1 MSEINKILKNQF
13 GIERKAKP
21 TKQDNRLR
29 EKLAIEESLRLEQQ
43 LVEEVNEIKQKAI
56 EEELLRDIEERRRVE
71 QESLRLKEQSKFVEE
86 KSLSE
91 DDMKKLDAFS
101 GLIKSFGVEIEPEIV
116 EEDLQLQIK
125 DIKPVIVEEPKIDE
139 SKKIEALETLFSGLT
154 ALKPKPLVLETK
166 TPEPVKSVPVVVSQT
181 PVDIREA
188 VKLVKDKTLPTKQ
201 ETMESTQKLITDV
214 VNNLED
220 MKGKTEVKEQ
230 IDEIDALRGEFNT
243 LQKQVRQSQITI
255 GGLSGSGGGLDPN
268 KIAHNLLPA
277 ADDTF
282 DLGSASK
289 QWRNLYLGGST
300 LIIDGASLAAG
311 ELTVLDSITA
321 GTVAASKAVIVDSN
335 KDISG
340 FRNVT
345 ITGNIVIPNAGNIG
359 SASDTDAI
367 AIASNGIVTFS
378 QAPVFPDGSIAVA
391 DLDIDGATDINAD
404 IVDADLFIIDDG
416 AGGTNRKVTA
426 SRIKTYIGDHT
437 DSLAA
442 DNITVGDDAVNITTS
457 SGNITIDAAAND
469 SDIIFKGTDGSAD
482 ITMLT
487 LDGSNAGDATFNRN
501 VTVTGDLTVNGDT
514 TTVNTATLSVEDP
527 LIKLANGNNSSD
539 SLDVGFYGLYD
550 TSGSQDLFAGLFRDA
565 NDSGKFK
572 LFKDLQAEPTTTVNT
587 SGTGYAV
594 ATLVANIEGNI
605 TGDVTGNTSG
615 TAATVTGA
623 AQTNITSLG
632 TLTTLTVDSII
643 INGTNIGH
651 TSDTDAIAIAADGV
665 VTFSQVPVLPAD
677 TIETADIQDNAVTPA
692 KIAGAVNAQT
702 GTSYTSVLADA
713 FKTVTMSN
721 GSANKLT
728 IPPNSSVAYA
738 IGDRIDVVMLGSG
751 TTSIQGGTGVTLN
764 AVSTGTVAIA
774 AQFAAV
780 SCLKIATDT
789 WVAMGNHGGVS

>member
-1 MSEINKILKNQF
+1 MTEINKLLKNKF
-13 GIERKAKP
+13 GINRESKP
-21 TKQDNRLR
+21 IKKDKWLKTHLS
-29 EKLAIEESLRLEQQ
+29 IEEDLLLQQQ
-43 LVEEVNEIKQKAI
+43 LVEAKEKSI
-56 EEELLRDIEERRRVE
+56 EE
-71 QESLRLKEQSKFVEE
+71 QPKSVEE

-91 DDMKKLDAFS
+91 EDAKKLGMFS
-101 GLIKSFGVEIEPEIV
+101 ELIRSFGVEIEPEII
-116 EEDLQLQIK
+116 EEDLQLQTE
-125 DIKPVIVEEPKIDE
+125 DIKP
-139 SKKIEALETLFSGLT
+139 
-154 ALKPKPLVLETK
+154 
-166 TPEPVKSVPVVVSQT
+166 VPVVVSQT
-181 PVDIREA
+181 PVKTPTRVIDKHVWEPVDITEA
-188 VKLVKDKTLPTKQ
+188 VKLVKDLPTDKESIK
-201 ETMESTQKLITDV
+201 ETQQLIADV

-230 IDEIDALRGEFNT
+230 VDEIDALRGEFNT

-268 KIAHNLLPA
+268 KIAHSLLPA

-300 LIIDGASLAAG
+300 LIVDGASLAAD
-311 ELTVLDSITA
+311 ELSALDNITA

-345 ITGNIVIPNAGNIG
+345 LTGDLTVSGDDITMGTNTAGHIMVADGTNFNPVAVSG
-359 SASDTDAI
+359 DVTL
-367 AIASNGIVTFS
+367 ASNGAVTIANTS
-378 QAPVFPDGSIAVA
+378 VTNAMLAGSIANAKLSNSSITVA
-391 DLDIDGATDINAD
+391 DGSSTTAISL
-404 IVDADLFIIDDG
+404 
-416 AGGTNRKVTA
+416 GGTITFSGTSNEVTVGE
-426 SRIKTYIGDHT
+426 SSGT
-437 DSLAA
+437 
-442 DNITVGDDAVNITTS
+442 ITVGLPDDV
-457 SGNITIDAAAND
+457 TIA
-469 SDIIFKGTDGSAD
+469 
-482 ITMLT
+482 
-487 LDGSNAGDATFNRN
+487 
-501 VTVTGDLTVNGDT
+501 GDLTVNGDT

-594 ATLVANIEGNI
+594 ATLVANLEGTI
-605 TGDVTGNTSG
+605 QT
-615 TAATVTGA
+615 A

-651 TSDTDAIAIAADGV
+651 TSNTDAIAIASDGV

-702 GTSYTSVLADA
+702 GTAYTSVIGDA

-751 TTSIQGGTGVTLN
+751 TTSIQGGSGVTVN
-764 AVSTGTVAIA
+764 GVSTGTVAIA

>member
-1 MSEINKILKNQF
+1 MSGINKILKNKF
-13 GIERKAKP
+13 GIDRESKSVQ
-21 TKQDNRLR
+21 QDKWL
-29 EKLAIEESLRLEQQ
+29 KLQRTIEEDLLLQQQ
-43 LVEEVNEIKQKAI
+43 LVEAKQELI
-56 EEELLRDIEERRRVE
+56 EEEELQDI
-71 QESLRLKEQSKFVEE
+71 KEQ
-86 KSLSE
+86 
-91 DDMKKLDAFS
+91 
-101 GLIKSFGVEIEPEIV
+101 P
-116 EEDLQLQIK
+116 
-125 DIKPVIVEEPKIDE
+125 KPVP
-139 SKKIEALETLFSGLT
+139 
-154 ALKPKPLVLETK
+154 VL
-166 TPEPVKSVPVVVSQT
+166 VSQT
-181 PVDIREA
+181 SLAEASALALVDMREA
-188 VKLVKDKTLPTKQ
+188 MKLVKDKTLPTKQ
-201 ETMESTQKLITDV
+201 ETIESTQKLITDV
-214 VNNLED
+214 INNLED
-220 MKGKTEVKEQ
+220 MKDKTEVKEQ
-230 IDEIDALRGEFNT
+230 VDEIDALRGEFNT

-651 TSDTDAIAIAADGV
+651 TSDTDAIAIASDGV

>member
-1 MSEINKILKNQF
+1 MSGINKILKNKF
-13 GIERKAKP
+13 GIDRESKSVQ
-21 TKQDNRLR
+21 QDKWL
-29 EKLAIEESLRLEQQ
+29 KLQRTIEEDLLLQQQ
-43 LVEEVNEIKQKAI
+43 LVEAKQELI
-56 EEELLRDIEERRRVE
+56 EEEELQDI
-71 QESLRLKEQSKFVEE
+71 KEQ
-86 KSLSE
+86 
-91 DDMKKLDAFS
+91 
-101 GLIKSFGVEIEPEIV
+101 P
-116 EEDLQLQIK
+116 
-125 DIKPVIVEEPKIDE
+125 KPVP
-139 SKKIEALETLFSGLT
+139 
-154 ALKPKPLVLETK
+154 VL
-166 TPEPVKSVPVVVSQT
+166 VSQT
-181 PVDIREA
+181 SLAEASALALVDMREA
-188 VKLVKDKTLPTKQ
+188 MKLVKDKTLPTKQ
-201 ETMESTQKLITDV
+201 ETIESTQKLITDV
-214 VNNLED
+214 INNLED
-220 MKGKTEVKEQ
+220 MKDKTEVKEQ
-230 IDEIDALRGEFNT
+230 VDEIDALRGEFNT

>member
-1 MSEINKILKNQF
+1 MSKINKTLKNKF
-13 GIERKAKP
+13 GINRESKP
-21 TKQDNRLR
+21 TKQDKWLKSQLSIK
-29 EKLAIEESLRLEQQ
+29 EDLLLQQQ
-43 LVEEVNEIKQKAI
+43 LVEAKQKSI
-56 EEELLRDIEERRRVE
+56 EEEEIQDIEEQPKPVE
-71 QESLRLKEQSKFVEE
+71 KKF
-86 KSLSE
+86 LSE
-91 DDMKKLDAFS
+91 EDAKKLGAFS
-101 GLIKSFGVEIEPEIV
+101 ELIKSFGVEIEPEII
-116 EEDLQLQIK
+116 EEDLQLQVE
-125 DIKPVIVEEPKIDE
+125 DIKPVVD
-139 SKKIEALETLFSGLT
+139 L
-154 ALKPKPLVLETK
+154 
-166 TPEPVKSVPVVVSQT
+166 QT
-181 PVDIREA
+181 PVETLTRVIDKHVWEPVDITEA
-188 VKLVKDKTLPTKQ
+188 VKLVKDLPTDEESIK
-201 ETMESTQKLITDV
+201 ETQQLIADV

-230 IDEIDALRGEFNT
+230 VDEIDALRGEFNT

-268 KIAHNLLPA
+268 KIAHSLLPA

-300 LIIDGASLAAG
+300 LIVDGASLAAG
-311 ELTVLDSITA
+311 ELTVLDGITA

-367 AIASNGIVTFS
+367 AIASDGVVTMN
-378 QAPVFPDGSIAVA
+378 QIPVFSAGINVSGGTIVGTLANTSVTNAMLAGSIANAKLSNSSITVA
-391 DLDIDGATDINAD
+391 DGSSTTAISL
-404 IVDADLFIIDDG
+404 
-416 AGGTNRKVTA
+416 GGTITFSGTSNEVAVGESSGT
-426 SRIKTYIGDHT
+426 
-437 DSLAA
+437 
-442 DNITVGDDAVNITTS
+442 ITVGLPDDV
-457 SGNITIDAAAND
+457 TIA
-469 SDIIFKGTDGSAD
+469 
-482 ITMLT
+482 
-487 LDGSNAGDATFNRN
+487 
-501 VTVTGDLTVNGDT
+501 GDLTVNGDT

-594 ATLVANIEGNI
+594 ATLVADIEGN
-605 TGDVTGNTSG
+605 VTGNTSG

-702 GTSYTSVLADA
+702 GTSYTSVIGDA

-751 TTSIQGGTGVTLN
+751 TTSIQGGAGVTVN
-764 AVSTGTVAIA
+764 GVSTGTVAIA

>member
-1 MSEINKILKNQF
+1 MSEVNKILKNKF
-13 GIERKAKP
+13 DIIREDKP
-21 TKQDNRLR
+21 IKQDDRLR
-29 EKLAIEESLRLEQQ
+29 EKLAIEESL
-43 LVEEVNEIKQKAI
+43 
-56 EEELLRDIEERRRVE
+56 
-71 QESLRLKEQSKFVEE
+71 
-86 KSLSE
+86 SE
-91 DDMKKLDAFS
+91 DDIKKLDAFS

-139 SKKIEALETLFSGLT
+139 SKKIEALATLLSGLT
-154 ALKPKPLVLETK
+154 ALKPKPLVMETK
-166 TPEPVKSVPVVVSQT
+166 TPEPVKPVPVVISQT

-188 VKLVKDKTLPTKQ
+188 VKLVKNKTLPTKQ
-201 ETMESTQKLITDV
+201 ETIESTQQLIADV

-230 IDEIDALRGEFNT
+230 VDEIDALRGEFNT

-268 KIAHNLLPA
+268 KIAHSLLPA

-300 LIIDGASLAAG
+300 LIVDGASLAAG

-321 GTVAASKAVIVDSN
+321 GTVAASKAVVVDSN

-367 AIASNGIVTFS
+367 AIASDGVVTMN
-378 QAPVFPDGSIAVA
+378 QIPVFSAGINVSGGTIVGTLANTSVTNAMLAGSIANAKLSNSSITVA
-391 DLDIDGATDINAD
+391 DGSSTTAISL
-404 IVDADLFIIDDG
+404 
-416 AGGTNRKVTA
+416 GGTITFSGTSNEVAVGESSGT
-426 SRIKTYIGDHT
+426 
-437 DSLAA
+437 
-442 DNITVGDDAVNITTS
+442 ITVGLPDDV
-457 SGNITIDAAAND
+457 TIA
-469 SDIIFKGTDGSAD
+469 
-482 ITMLT
+482 
-487 LDGSNAGDATFNRN
+487 
-501 VTVTGDLTVNGDT
+501 GDLTVNGDT

-615 TAATVTGA
+615 TAATVTTA

-738 IGDRIDVVMLGSG
+738 VGDRIDVVMLGSG
-751 TTSIQGGTGVTLN
+751 TTSIQGGSGVTVN

>member
-1 MSEINKILKNQF
+1 MTEINKLLKNKF
-13 GIERKAKP
+13 GINRESKP
-21 TKQDNRLR
+21 IKKDKWLKTHLS
-29 EKLAIEESLRLEQQ
+29 IEEDLLLQQ
-43 LVEEVNEIKQKAI
+43 ELIEAKEKTI
-56 EEELLRDIEERRRVE
+56 EE
-71 QESLRLKEQSKFVEE
+71 
-86 KSLSE
+86 
-91 DDMKKLDAFS
+91 
-101 GLIKSFGVEIEPEIV
+101 
-116 EEDLQLQIK
+116 EEDLQLQVE
-125 DIKPVIVEEPKIDE
+125 DIKP
-139 SKKIEALETLFSGLT
+139 
-154 ALKPKPLVLETK
+154 
-166 TPEPVKSVPVVVSQT
+166 VPVVVSQT
-181 PVDIREA
+181 PVKTPTRVIDKHVWEPVDITEA
-188 VKLVKDKTLPTKQ
+188 VKLVKDLPTDKESIK
-201 ETMESTQKLITDV
+201 ETQQLITDV

-220 MKGKTEVKEQ
+220 MKSKTEVKEQ
-230 IDEIDALRGEFNT
+230 VDEIDALRGEFNT

-300 LIIDGASLAAG
+300 LIVDGASLAAD
-311 ELTVLDSITA
+311 ELSVLDSITA

-367 AIASNGIVTFS
+367 AIASDGVVTMN
-378 QAPVFPDGSIAVA
+378 QIPVFSAGINVSGGTIVGTLANTSVTNAMLAGSIANAKLSNSSITVA
-391 DLDIDGATDINAD
+391 DGSSTTAISL
-404 IVDADLFIIDDG
+404 
-416 AGGTNRKVTA
+416 GGTITFSGTSNEVTVGE
-426 SRIKTYIGDHT
+426 SSGT
-437 DSLAA
+437 
-442 DNITVGDDAVNITTS
+442 ITVGLPDDV
-457 SGNITIDAAAND
+457 TIA
-469 SDIIFKGTDGSAD
+469 
-482 ITMLT
+482 
-487 LDGSNAGDATFNRN
+487 
-501 VTVTGDLTVNGDT
+501 GDLTVNGDT

-594 ATLVANIEGNI
+594 ATLVANLEGTI
-605 TGDVTGNTSG
+605 QT
-615 TAATVTGA
+615 A
-623 AQTNITSLG
+623 AQTNITTVG

-651 TSDTDAIAIAADGV
+651 TSDTDAIAIASDGV

-702 GTSYTSVLADA
+702 GTAYTSVIGDA

-721 GSANKLT
+721 GSANLLT

-738 IGDRIDVVMLGSG
+738 VGDRIDVVMLGSG
-751 TTSIQGGTGVTLN
+751 TTSIQGGSGVTLN

>member
-1 MSEINKILKNQF
+1 MSEINKILKNKF
-13 GIERKAKP
+13 GIDRKSKP
-21 TKQDNRLR
+21 VQQDEWLTA
-29 EKLAIEESLRLEQQ
+29 LQS
-43 LVEEVNEIKQKAI
+43 I
-56 EEELLRDIEERRRVE
+56 EEELLLQQQLVEAKQNSIEEEELQDIEE
-71 QESLRLKEQSKFVEE
+71 Q
-86 KSLSE
+86 
-91 DDMKKLDAFS
+91 
-101 GLIKSFGVEIEPEIV
+101 P
-116 EEDLQLQIK
+116 
-125 DIKPVIVEEPKIDE
+125 KPVP
-139 SKKIEALETLFSGLT
+139 
-154 ALKPKPLVLETK
+154 VL
-166 TPEPVKSVPVVVSQT
+166 VSQT
-181 PVDIREA
+181 SLAEASALALSLVDMREA

-201 ETMESTQKLITDV
+201 ETIESTQKLITDV

-220 MKGKTEVKEQ
+220 MKDKTEVKEQ
-230 IDEIDALRGEFNT
+230 VDEIDALRGEFST
-243 LQKQVRQSQITI
+243 LQKQLRQSQITI

-268 KIAHNLLPA
+268 KIAHSLLPA

-289 QWRNLYLGGST
+289 QWRNLFLGGST
-300 LIIDGASLAAG
+300 LIVDGASLAAD
-311 ELTVLDSITA
+311 ELSVLDGITA
-321 GTVAASKAVIVDSN
+321 GTVAASKAVIVDVN

-345 ITGNIVIPNAGNIG
+345 LTGDLTVSGDDITMGTNTAGFIMVADGTNFNPVAVSG
-359 SASDTDAI
+359 DVTL
-367 AIASNGIVTFS
+367 ASNGAVTIANTS
-378 QAPVFPDGSIAVA
+378 VTNAMLAGSIANAKLSNSSITVA
-391 DLDIDGATDINAD
+391 DGSSTTAISL
-404 IVDADLFIIDDG
+404 
-416 AGGTNRKVTA
+416 GGTITFSGTSNEVTVGE
-426 SRIKTYIGDHT
+426 SSGT
-437 DSLAA
+437 
-442 DNITVGDDAVNITTS
+442 ITVGLPDDV
-457 SGNITIDAAAND
+457 TIA
-469 SDIIFKGTDGSAD
+469 
-482 ITMLT
+482 
-487 LDGSNAGDATFNRN
+487 
-501 VTVTGDLTVNGDT
+501 GDLTVNGDT

-527 LIKLANGNNSSD
+527 LIKLASGNNSSD

-550 TSGSQDLFAGLFRDA
+550 TSSSLDLFAGLFRDA

-587 SGTGYAV
+587 SGTGYTV
-594 ATLVANIEGNI
+594 ATLVATLEGN
-605 TGDVTGNTSG
+605 VTGNVTGNASG

-623 AQTNITSLG
+623 AQANITSLG

-651 TSDTDAIAIAADGV
+651 TSVTNAIAIASDGV

-702 GTSYTSVLADA
+702 GTAYTSVIGDA

-738 IGDRIDVVMLGSG
+738 VGDRIDVLMLGSG
-751 TTSIQGGTGVTLN
+751 TTSIQGGSGVTVN

>member
-1 MSEINKILKNQF
+1 MSGINKILKNKF
-13 GIERKAKP
+13 GIDRKA
-21 TKQDNRLR
+21 QDKRLK
-29 EKLAIEESLRLEQQ
+29 EQLAIEEVFLE
-43 LVEEVNEIKQKAI
+43 AI
-56 EEELLRDIEERRRVE
+56 EEDLLDTKKKEETLLRAFEETLLDTE
-71 QESLRLKEQSKFVEE
+71 KKEETLLRAFEE
-86 KSLSE
+86 TLLDTEKKPAPIKKPKSL
-91 DDMKKLDAFS
+91 
-101 GLIKSFGVEIEPEIV
+101 VTEI
-116 EEDLQLQIK
+116 
-125 DIKPVIVEEPKIDE
+125 
-139 SKKIEALETLFSGLT
+139 
-154 ALKPKPLVLETK
+154 K
-166 TPEPVKSVPVVVSQT
+166 TPEPINPIVVSQT

-201 ETMESTQKLITDV
+201 ETIEATQKLITDV
-214 VNNLED
+214 VDNLED

-243 LQKQVRQSQITI
+243 LQKQVRRSQITV

-300 LIIDGASLAAG
+300 LIVDGASLAAG

-321 GTVAASKAVIVDSN
+321 GTVAASKAVVVDSN

-416 AGGTNRKVTA
+416 AGGTNRKTTA
-426 SRIKTYIGDHT
+426 SRLKTYIGAGALDDIT
-437 DSLAA
+437 AGDAA
-442 DNITVGDDAVNITTS
+442 VTLTTS

-469 SDIIFKGTDGSAD
+469 SDIIFKGTDDSAD

-527 LIKLANGNNSSD
+527 LIILASGNNGAD
-539 SLDVGFYGLYD
+539 SIDIGFYGLYD

-615 TAATVTGA
+615 TAATVTTA

-702 GTSYTSVLADA
+702 GTAYTSVIGDA

-738 IGDRIDVVMLGSG
+738 VGDRIDVVMLGSG
-751 TTSIQGGTGVTLN
+751 TTSIQGGSGVTVN

>member
-1 MSEINKILKNQF
+1 MSGINKILKNKF
-13 GIERKAKP
+13 GIDRESKSVQ
-21 TKQDNRLR
+21 QDKWL
-29 EKLAIEESLRLEQQ
+29 KLQRPIEEDLLLQQQ
-43 LVEEVNEIKQKAI
+43 LVEAKQELI
-56 EEELLRDIEERRRVE
+56 EEEELQDI
-71 QESLRLKEQSKFVEE
+71 KEQ
-86 KSLSE
+86 
-91 DDMKKLDAFS
+91 
-101 GLIKSFGVEIEPEIV
+101 P
-116 EEDLQLQIK
+116 
-125 DIKPVIVEEPKIDE
+125 KPVP
-139 SKKIEALETLFSGLT
+139 
-154 ALKPKPLVLETK
+154 VL
-166 TPEPVKSVPVVVSQT
+166 VSQT
-181 PVDIREA
+181 PVKTPTRVIDKHVWEPVDITEA
-188 VKLVKDKTLPTKQ
+188 VKLVKDLPTDK
-201 ETMESTQKLITDV
+201 ESIKESIKKTQQLITDV

-220 MKGKTEVKEQ
+220 MKSKTEVKEQ
-230 IDEIDALRGEFNT
+230 VDEIGALRGEFNT

-300 LIIDGASLAAG
+300 LIVDGASLAAD
-311 ELTVLDSITA
+311 ELSVLDNITA

-345 ITGNIVIPNAGNIG
+345 LTGDLTVSGDDITMGTNTAGHIMVADGTNFNPVAVSG
-359 SASDTDAI
+359 DVTL
-367 AIASNGIVTFS
+367 ASNGAVTIANTS
-378 QAPVFPDGSIAVA
+378 VTNGMLAGSIANAKLSNSSITVA
-391 DLDIDGATDINAD
+391 DGSSTTAISL
-404 IVDADLFIIDDG
+404 
-416 AGGTNRKVTA
+416 GGTITFSGTSNEVTVGE
-426 SRIKTYIGDHT
+426 SSGT
-437 DSLAA
+437 
-442 DNITVGDDAVNITTS
+442 ITVGLPDDV
-457 SGNITIDAAAND
+457 TIA
-469 SDIIFKGTDGSAD
+469 
-482 ITMLT
+482 
-487 LDGSNAGDATFNRN
+487 
-501 VTVTGDLTVNGDT
+501 GDLTVNGDT

-594 ATLVANIEGNI
+594 ATLVANLEGTI
-605 TGDVTGNTSG
+605 QT
-615 TAATVTGA
+615 A

-692 KIAGAVNAQT
+692 KIAGAVNEQT
-702 GTSYTSVLADA
+702 GTAYTSVIGDA

-721 GSANKLT
+721 GSANLLT

>member
-1 MSEINKILKNQF
+1 MQMLTIVGLKLQTLCKNKKLNYKLGRASALPFFFFINKCIMSEVNKILKNKF
-13 GIERKAKP
+13 DIIREDKP
-21 TKQDNRLR
+21 IKQDDRLR
-29 EKLAIEESLRLEQQ
+29 EKLAIEESL
-43 LVEEVNEIKQKAI
+43 
-56 EEELLRDIEERRRVE
+56 
-71 QESLRLKEQSKFVEE
+71 
-86 KSLSE
+86 SE
-91 DDMKKLDAFS
+91 DDIKKLDAFS

-139 SKKIEALETLFSGLT
+139 NKKIEALETLFSGLT
-154 ALKPKPLVLETK
+154 ALKPKPLVMETK
-166 TPEPVKSVPVVVSQT
+166 TPEPVKPVPVVISQT

-188 VKLVKDKTLPTKQ
+188 VKLVKNKTLPTKQ
-201 ETMESTQKLITDV
+201 ETIESTQQLIADV

-243 LQKQVRQSQITI
+243 LQKQVRQSQITV

-268 KIAHNLLPA
+268 KIAHSLLPA

-300 LIIDGASLAAG
+300 LIVDGASLAAG

-321 GTVAASKAVIVDSN
+321 GTVAASKAVVVDSN

-367 AIASNGIVTFS
+367 AIASDGVVTMN
-378 QAPVFPDGSIAVA
+378 QIPVFSAGINVSGGTIVGTLANTSVTNAMLAGSIANAKLSNSSITVA
-391 DLDIDGATDINAD
+391 DGSSTTAISL
-404 IVDADLFIIDDG
+404 
-416 AGGTNRKVTA
+416 GGTITFSGTSNEVAVGESSGT
-426 SRIKTYIGDHT
+426 
-437 DSLAA
+437 
-442 DNITVGDDAVNITTS
+442 ITVGLPDDV
-457 SGNITIDAAAND
+457 TIA
-469 SDIIFKGTDGSAD
+469 
-482 ITMLT
+482 
-487 LDGSNAGDATFNRN
+487 
-501 VTVTGDLTVNGDT
+501 GDLTVNGDT

-615 TAATVTGA
+615 TAATVTTA

-738 IGDRIDVVMLGSG
+738 VGDRIDVVMLGSG
-751 TTSIQGGTGVTLN
+751 TTSIQGGSGVTVN

>member
-1 MSEINKILKNQF
+1 MSEINKILKNKF
-13 GIERKAKP
+13 GIDRESKP
-21 TKQDNRLR
+21 VKQDKWLKFQRP
-29 EKLAIEESLRLEQQ
+29 IEEDLLLQQQ
-43 LVEEVNEIKQKAI
+43 LIEAKQKSI
-56 EEELLRDIEERRRVE
+56 EEEELQDIEEQPKPVE
-71 QESLRLKEQSKFVEE
+71 K

-91 DDMKKLDAFS
+91 GDAKKIAAFS
-101 GLIKSFGVEIEPEIV
+101 ELIKSFGAEIEPEII
-116 EEDLQLQIK
+116 EEDLQLQAE
-125 DIKPVIVEEPKIDE
+125 DI
-139 SKKIEALETLFSGLT
+139 
-154 ALKPKPLVLETK
+154 
-166 TPEPVKSVPVVVSQT
+166 TPVPVVVSQT

-188 VKLVKDKTLPTKQ
+188 VKLVKDRTLPTKQ
-201 ETMESTQKLITDV
+201 ETIESTQKLITDV

-230 IDEIDALRGEFNT
+230 VDEIDALRGEFNT

-268 KIAHNLLPA
+268 KIAHSLLPA

-300 LIIDGASLAAG
+300 LIVDGASLAAD
-311 ELTVLDSITA
+311 ELSVLDSITA

-345 ITGNIVIPNAGNIG
+345 LTGDLTVSGDDITMGTNTAGHIMVADGTNFNPVAVSG
-359 SASDTDAI
+359 DVTL
-367 AIASNGIVTFS
+367 ASNGAVTIANTS
-378 QAPVFPDGSIAVA
+378 VTNAMLAGSIANAKLSNSSITVA
-391 DLDIDGATDINAD
+391 DGSSTTAISL
-404 IVDADLFIIDDG
+404 
-416 AGGTNRKVTA
+416 GGTITFSGTSNEVTVGE
-426 SRIKTYIGDHT
+426 SSGT
-437 DSLAA
+437 
-442 DNITVGDDAVNITTS
+442 ITVGLPDDV
-457 SGNITIDAAAND
+457 TIA
-469 SDIIFKGTDGSAD
+469 
-482 ITMLT
+482 
-487 LDGSNAGDATFNRN
+487 
-501 VTVTGDLTVNGDT
+501 GDLTVNGDT

-594 ATLVANIEGNI
+594 ATLVANLEGTI
-605 TGDVTGNTSG
+605 QT
-615 TAATVTGA
+615 A

-651 TSDTDAIAIAADGV
+651 TSDTDAIAIASDGV

-702 GTSYTSVLADA
+702 GTAYTSVIGDA

-751 TTSIQGGTGVTLN
+751 TTSIQGGSGVTVN
-764 AVSTGTVAIA
+764 GVSTGTVAIA